1 MKPIATILA
10 LIASAAAGCV
20 PFTEARK
27 HVGDEL
33 CITGKVLKVASS
45 PRSGTH
51 FLNFCENYRDCP
63 FTVVI
68 FAKDLQKVGDVR
80 QLEGHEIKVYGKVRE
95 YKGQAEIILNDVRQL
110 KGAPTKLPK
119 LPKNYD
125 AANRGKYSAGTL
137 KDAKGKHR
145 REKRKPHGPSTTEPP
160 EDTGEER

>member
-1 MKPIATILA
+1 LRLLGIIFA

-20 PFTEARK
+20 PFTEAKK

-51 FLNFCENYRDCP
+51 FLNFCEDYRNCP
-63 FTVVI
+63 FTVVV
-68 FAKDLQKVGDVR
+68 FAKDLPRIGDVR
-80 QLEGHEIKVYGKVRE
+80 QLEGQEIKIYGKVKE

-110 KGAPTKLPK
+110 KGESTKLPK

-125 AANRGKYSAGTL
+125 AANRGRYSAGTF
-137 KDAKGKHR
+137 KDAQNKKA
-145 REKRKPHGPSTTEPP
+145 REKRKPHGPITTEPP